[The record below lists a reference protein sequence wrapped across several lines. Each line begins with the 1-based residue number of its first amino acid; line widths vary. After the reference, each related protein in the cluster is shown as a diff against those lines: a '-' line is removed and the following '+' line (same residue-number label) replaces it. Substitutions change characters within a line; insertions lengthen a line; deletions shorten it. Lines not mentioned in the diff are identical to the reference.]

1 MAKRNTHEAR
11 TLSLSGPL
19 TFQTVGKNRDTLL
32 QALEAGG
39 DIILD
44 LSGLDSIDLA
54 GAQMLVAAHKSA
66 EAIGGSLRVRHA
78 ERYRRICDFAGI
90 RMPGVVE

>member
-1 MAKRNTHEAR
+1 MATRNTAEAR
-11 TLSLSGPL
+11 TLSLIGPL
-19 TFQTVGKNRDTLL
+19 TFQTVGENRDRIL

-44 LSGLDSIDLA
+44 LSGIESIDLA
-54 GAQMLVAAHKSA
+54 GAQMLVSAHKAA
-66 EAIGGSLRVRHA
+66 EAGGGSLRVRHA

-90 RMPGVVE
+90 RIPGVVE